1 LVSYFF
7 LNLSKIEISENLRF
21 LARIFPRPCFLL
33 AVIVVPAG
41 LGLSDRIE
49 TEQ

>member
-1 LVSYFF
+1 LF
-7 LNLSKIEISENLRF
+7 LNLSKIEISENLKF
-21 LARIFPRPCFLL
+21 LARSFPRRCLLL

-41 LGLSDRIE
+41 LDLSGRIE